1 MTRPL
6 CARCRRPLSA
16 CICGCAPAVDNEVRL
31 LVLQHPD
38 EQHEAKGTARLLALS
53 LRHCELQVGECFEPP
68 DDGLE
73 NWLLYPGEEADRSE
87 RPRPGQLRLV
97 VLDGSWRKSRK
108 LLALNPWLQAL
119 PRFSLASVGPSAYAA
134 LRKGERAGQLSTLE
148 AAVFALQQMES
159 RPARYE
165 ALLAGFDAFVA
176 AQLARRRPIKP

>member
-1 MTRPL
+1 MSRLLCPRCERPQ
-6 CARCRRPLSA
+6 SA
-16 CICGCAPAVDNEVRL
+16 CVCGFAPEVENEVRL

-53 LRHCELQVGECFEPP
+53 LRHCELRVGERFDPP
-68 DDGLE
+68 ADGLE
-73 NWLLYPGEEADRSE
+73 NWLLYPGAEAGRSE
-87 RPRPGQLRLV
+87 RPPAQLRLV

-119 PRFSLASVGPSAYAA
+119 PRFSLASAGPSAYAA
-134 LRKGERAGQLSTLE
+134 LRKAEHGGQLSTLE
-148 AAVFALQQMES
+148 AVVFALQQMES

-176 AQLARRRPIKP
+176 AQLKRRPLIKP

>member
-1 MTRPL
+1 MSRLLCPRCQRPQ
-6 CARCRRPLSA
+6 SA
-16 CICGCAPAVDNEVRL
+16 CVCRFAPAVDNEVRV

-53 LRHCELQVGECFEPP
+53 LRHCELRVGERFEPP
-68 DDGLE
+68 ADGLE
-73 NWLLYPGEEADRSE
+73 NWLLYPVSDAGSPTRAPS
-87 RPRPGQLRLV
+87 QLRLI

-119 PRFSLASVGPSAYAA
+119 PRFSLAPGVTSAYAP
-134 LRKGERAGQLSTLE
+134 LRKAERAGQFSSLE

-176 AQLARRRPIKP
+176 AQIARRPLKT